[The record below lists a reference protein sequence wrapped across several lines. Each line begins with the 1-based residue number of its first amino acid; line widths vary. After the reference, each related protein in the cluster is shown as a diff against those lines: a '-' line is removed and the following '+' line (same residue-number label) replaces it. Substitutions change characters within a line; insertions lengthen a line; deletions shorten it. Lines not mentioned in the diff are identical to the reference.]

1 MAYAVRP
8 QIVTPENELTVCNK
22 TVVELYER
30 HAREYDRDRSRSL
43 QERAWLDRFLIHV
56 RLGGT
61 ILDVGCGMGEPIAR
75 YLIDRGFRVVGVD
88 GSRAMIDLCRE
99 RFPGSEWLLAD
110 MRELQLD
117 RRFEGILAWDSFFHL
132 DANNQRGMFRRF
144 ASHAQSGAP
153 LMFTSGPAEG
163 EVIGLC
169 CEQPLYH
176 ASLGPAEYEKLL
188 ATNGFAVNAHAAEDP
203 ECGGQTIWLAVY
215 DPNAGI

>member
-188 ATNGFAVNAHAAEDP
+188 ATNGFAVNAHGAEDP